1 MTSKQYKELLQ
12 WAESIG
18 YKLHPALE
26 RKKVNGI
33 YGFYA
38 TEDIKD
44 GEVLF
49 KSPAKET
56 IQLDP
61 NYHYDETIP
70 NWVKLIH
77 TTSVQ
82 YQLGEKCKYYP
93 LFSAFSTLGELKKH
107 SIYFASKDEL
117 ELISKLSP
125 VLRVLV
131 DSMISDTNK
140 LVESILEMDKS
151 LKKDDVLWI
160 ALNWRSRAWDNGF
173 IPILDLFNHSN
184 KRGNL
189 KYYIPETNDNYLIA
203 RGDYKKGEQVYDSY
217 DTNDMYHYAINYN
230 FYDSSDWKY
239 ISIPMRIT
247 FPIRNEI
254 DSKIFEF
261 VNKKFKTIRF
271 KNGDVEAYRI
281 LDNTLWFTEVGPS
294 DGLIELAKCFSY
306 ESIDDLMEGKFSYHK
321 FDDVLN
327 AWLNLIENSNG
338 VNSIEVPAYQTPR
351 LQRFYDIQISE
362 LDIISANRK
371 WINLNSKSL
380 KSRQIRNL
388 RNVLFNSK

>member
-1 MTSKQYKELLQ
+1 MTPKKYKDLLE
-12 WAESIG
+12 WADSVG
-18 YKLHPALE
+18 YKLHSSLE
-26 RKKVNGI
+26 RKKVNGV

-49 KSPAKET
+49 KSPARET

-61 NYHYDETIP
+61 NYNYDETTS
-70 NWVKLIH
+70 NWVKMIH
-77 TTSVQ
+77 TISVQ
-82 YQLGEKCKYYP
+82 HRLGEKCKYYRI
-93 LFSAFSTLGELKKH
+93 FDAFDTLKELKEY
-107 SIYFASKDEL
+107 SIYFASKEEL
-117 ELISKLSP
+117 DLLSKLSP

-140 LVESILEMDKS
+140 LVESVLEIDNS
-151 LKKDDVLWI
+151 LKKDDVLWVV
-160 ALNWRSRAWDNGF
+160 LNWRSRAWDNGF

-184 KRGNL
+184 KKGNL
-189 KYYIPETNDNYLIA
+189 KYYIPETGDNYLIS

-239 ISIPMRIT
+239 ISLPMRMT
-247 FPIRNEI
+247 FPIRSEF
-254 DSKIFEF
+254 DEKTFELVSKRFQ
-261 VNKKFKTIRF
+261 TTRF
-271 KNGDVEAYRI
+271 KNGDTEGYRI
-281 LDNTLWFTEVGPS
+281 LDNTLCLTEVGPT

-306 ESIDDLMEGKFSYHK
+306 ESIEDLTEGKFSYHK

-327 AWLNLIENSNG
+327 GWLNLIENSNG
-338 VNSIEVPAYQTPR
+338 VQSVEVPAYQTPR
-351 LQRFYDIQISE
+351 LQRFYDIQIAE
-362 LDIISANRK
+362 LGIISANKK

-380 KSRQIRNL
+380 KSRQLRNL
-388 RNVLFNSK
+388 RNTLFNSK